1 MMYGYFQAGTGQARW
16 ARMPLISRI
25 RLWMR
30 RRRRD
35 DLAGL
40 AEWK

>member
-1 MMYGYFQAGTGQARW
+1 MYGYFQAGTGRARW
-16 ARMPLISRI
+16 TRMPLIGRI
-25 RLWMR
+25 RLRMR